1 MTRVTNTF
9 DWGEELHQT
18 VVKSLTTSFGLDFL
32 LFEDKVGGDVDTI
45 HNARNKVYAT
55 EAEREKYE
63 QRGEYNSTEYHHH
76 KDYIA
81 TNREG
86 KAKREAGTLTDTY
99 TGETFAPNAKT
110 NLDHIQ
116 SAKEIHDDAGR
127 VLAGLDGPDL
137 ANDRSNLTHTNETL
151 NKAKNAKT
159 MDAFVEKLSKDYQA
173 TQQEI
178 ASLRSQ
184 PSLSEQEQKRLT
196 SLENK
201 ASADFER
208 MREADE
214 KARKKYNDTVNHT
227 YYTSSKF
234 AKSVAF
240 ASASNGLRMGTRQ
253 MLGLILAEVWFEFR
267 DRLPEM
273 VARQRANFVASELLS
288 DMGDALKAIWA
299 RIRTKFRA
307 FLEAFKDG
315 VMGGILSSVTTTLFN
330 IVFTTQKMMVRL
342 IREMWN
348 NLTQAFKIMVFN
360 PQNLTPG
367 ELAKAVSKL
376 LAAGVAV
383 AAGVIINEALAKI
396 MVFPFGPELAAF
408 CGALATGLLTV
419 VMNYFL
425 EYSPMMQKLW
435 AFLDKF
441 KDKYQHAVD
450 YYRKVNAELD
460 RFILELAALEFAMN
474 ADELATFSQQL
485 AAVNSEVERGLL
497 LREEVARRNIALP
510 FEAGN
515 TGSVRS
521 WLDSL

>member
-1 MTRVTNTF
+1 
-9 DWGEELHQT
+9 

-214 KARKKYNDTVNHT
+214 KAR
-227 YYTSSKF
+227 
-234 AKSVAF
+234 
-240 ASASNGLRMGTRQ
+240 
-253 MLGLILAEVWFEFR
+253 
-267 DRLPEM
+267 
-273 VARQRANFVASELLS
+273 
-288 DMGDALKAIWA
+288 
-299 RIRTKFRA
+299 
-307 FLEAFKDG
+307 
-315 VMGGILSSVTTTLFN
+315 
-330 IVFTTQKMMVRL
+330 
-342 IREMWN
+342 
-348 NLTQAFKIMVFN
+348 
-360 PQNLTPG
+360 
-367 ELAKAVSKL
+367 
-376 LAAGVAV
+376 
-383 AAGVIINEALAKI
+383 
-396 MVFPFGPELAAF
+396 
-408 CGALATGLLTV
+408 
-419 VMNYFL
+419 
-425 EYSPMMQKLW
+425 
-435 AFLDKF
+435 
-441 KDKYQHAVD
+441 
-450 YYRKVNAELD
+450 
-460 RFILELAALEFAMN
+460 
-474 ADELATFSQQL
+474 
-485 AAVNSEVERGLL
+485 
-497 LREEVARRNIALP
+497 
-510 FEAGN
+510 
-515 TGSVRS
+515 
-521 WLDSL
+521 